1 MVMAARRSHSV
12 NLQID
17 AGFLSQL
24 QGHVAAREIERGMA
38 CLRSHQEL
46 IEKFDPCQESAAR
59 LLAHLA
65 IWTDIGFSGP
75 PLREL
80 LQRFEHFEPGLRS
93 KLSIAEYICLRMTEG
108 VAAMADEAEET
119 AIGHFDFVLS
129 LGAELDDRFLLAI
142 VYFWK
147 GRCLRRRGDYDEAL
161 IYTGKGRDLA
171 LALGHLRM
179 AAVMQVLESW
189 LLFQQGKWKE
199 AMRISHA
206 AESALRETDD
216 YVTLGN
222 IQSFYGRMARREGRF
237 DKAIEFF
244 ESAIRY
250 YGKRDPRHPNL
261 ARSLANM
268 ALAKRG
274 IALQLQKRID
284 RDAQLRRKT
293 SSKRQ
298 GKPGATGLGSRNLG
312 SRIQDSRNLD
322 SRDRDSRDHDSHDHD
337 SHDQDS
343 RDQDSRQHDYRVRL
357 AQLRREALEHLEAAR
372 AVYQQRPNHHGAGT
386 VYLNAAYIHLD
397 SGDFQRAEEEA
408 ASAYDV
414 AEEKQDYILMGRARI
429 LQCMIENAKVEEEI
443 GEGADP
449 GSHARR
455 ALEFSQEAIDLA
467 KHTQHHL
474 LLANAHLWQGL
485 TRCNSFFDNPEA
497 ARESYD
503 LARASCGSNQPD
515 NTMWQDMQT
524 LGAKILRKAS
534 VHPALK
540 AWSQGAVGEKTFRQ
554 ISEEF
559 AEIVIAQVWERE
571 GRKVSRVAARLSI
584 SPKKVRRILARVGR
598 RKPRQR

>member
-1 MVMAARRSHSV
+1 MSARKSAGS
-12 NLQID
+12 LPID

-24 QGHVAAREIERGMA
+24 RQHVAAREIERGIA
-38 CLRSHQEL
+38 CLRSHQEIITGL
-46 IEKFDPCQESAAR
+46 DASLDNSAR

-65 IWTDIGFSGP
+65 IWIDIGFSGP
-75 PLREL
+75 PLKEIL
-80 LQRFEHFEPGLRS
+80 KRFELNPGARS
-93 KLSIAEYICLRMTEG
+93 KLSIADYVCLRMAEG
-108 VAAMADEAEET
+108 MAAMAEEAMER

-129 LGAELDDRFLLAI
+129 LGQEFDDAFLLAI

-147 GRCLRRRGDYDEAL
+147 GRCLRRRGEYDEAL
-161 IYTGKGRDLA
+161 INTAKGKDLA
-171 LALGHLRM
+171 LSLGHPRM
-179 AAVMQVLESW
+179 AAVMQVLEGW
-189 LLFQQGKWKE
+189 LFFQQGKWKE
-199 AMRISHA
+199 AVRVSQA
-206 AESALRETDD
+206 AEGVLRETDD
-216 YVTLGN
+216 YVTVGN

-237 DKAIEFF
+237 DKAVEFF

-250 YGKRDPRHPNL
+250 YGKRDARHPNL

-284 RDAQLRRKT
+284 RDAQRRRKT
-293 SSKRQ
+293 SARHEAKTSSM
-298 GKPGATGLGSRNLG
+298 T
-312 SRIQDSRNLD
+312 
-322 SRDRDSRDHDSHDHD
+322 
-337 SHDQDS
+337 
-343 RDQDSRQHDYRVRL
+343 HDYRKRL
-357 AQLRREALEHLEAAR
+357 AQLRREALEHLDAAQ
-372 AVYQQRPNHHGAGT
+372 VIYQQRPSHHGAGT

-408 ASAYDV
+408 GSAYDV
-414 AEEKQDYILMGRARI
+414 AQQKQDYILMGRARI

-443 GEGADP
+443 GEGSDP

-485 TRCNSFFDNPEA
+485 TQCNSFFDNPEA

-503 LARASCGSNQPD
+503 LARACCEANPSD
-515 NTMWQDMQT
+515 NIWQDLQT
-524 LGAKILRKAS
+524 LGAKILRKGN

-540 AWSQGAVGEKTFRQ
+540 AWSQGAVGDKTFRQ
-554 ISEEF
+554 ISEDF
-559 AEIVIAQVWERE
+559 AEIVIARVWERE

-598 RKPRQR
+598 RKPSEH

>member
-1 MVMAARRSHSV
+1 MARGGRRAALAHPA
-12 NLQID
+12 ID
-17 AGFLSQL
+17 AELLSQL
-24 QGHVAAREIERGMA
+24 QQHVAAREIARGIA
-38 CLRSHQEL
+38 CLRAHQDLISHL
-46 IEKFDPCQESAAR
+46 DPAQGNAAR
-59 LLAHLA
+59 LVAHLA

-75 PLREL
+75 PMREIL
-80 LQRFEHFEPGLRS
+80 KRFARVGRNENRATAPITSH
-93 KLSIAEYICLRMTEG
+93 LSLSDYICLRLAEG
-108 VAAMADEAEET
+108 MAAMSEEAMEA

-129 LGAELDDRFLLAI
+129 LGEELDDQFLLAI

-147 GRCLRRRGDYDEAL
+147 GRCLRRRGEYDEAL

-171 LALGHLRM
+171 LALGHPRM
-179 AAVMQVLESW
+179 AAVMQVLEGW
-189 LLFQQGKWKE
+189 ILFQQGKWKE
-199 AMRISHA
+199 AVRISEA
-206 AESALRETDD
+206 AESALKETDD

-244 ESAIRY
+244 ESAIRH
-250 YGKRDPRHPNL
+250 YGKRDPQHPNL

-284 RDAQLRRKT
+284 RDVQRRRKSTASREVKPSAT
-293 SSKRQ
+293 SFD
-298 GKPGATGLGSRNLG
+298 SRN
-312 SRIQDSRNLD
+312 QDSRN
-322 SRDRDSRDHDSHDHD
+322 
-337 SHDQDS
+337 QDF
-343 RDQDSRQHDYRVRL
+343 RNQGSRQHDYRGRL
-357 AQLRREALEHLEAAR
+357 AQLRREALEHLDAAR
-372 AVYQQRPNHHGAGT
+372 AIYQQRPNHHGVGT

-397 SGDFQRAEEEA
+397 GGDFQRAEEEA
-408 ASAYDV
+408 VSAYQV
-414 AEEKQDYILMGRARI
+414 AEQKQDYILMGRARI
-429 LQCMIENAKVEEEI
+429 LECMIENAKVEEEI
-443 GEGADP
+443 GGGADP

-455 ALEFSQEAIDLA
+455 AFEFSQEAIDLA

-485 TRCNSFFDNPEA
+485 TQCNSFFDNPEA

-503 LARASCGSNQPD
+503 LARASCGTNQLD
-515 NTMWQDMQT
+515 NNMRQDLQT
-524 LGAKILRKAS
+524 LGAKILRKGNI
-534 VHPALK
+534 HPALK

-559 AEIVIAQVWERE
+559 AEIVIARVWERE

-598 RKPRQR
+598 RKPPQG

>member
-1 MVMAARRSHSV
+1 MGARRGIPANLPAGSV
-12 NLQID
+12 PID
-17 AGFLSQL
+17 PAFLSEL
-24 QGHVAAREIERGMA
+24 REHVAAREIERGIA
-38 CLRSHQEL
+38 CLQAHHGL
-46 IEKFDPCQESAAR
+46 IERLNPSQQNAAR
-59 LLAHLA
+59 LAVQLA
-65 IWTDIGFSGP
+65 IWTDIGFAGP
-75 PLREL
+75 SLREIL
-80 LQRFEHFEPGLRS
+80 NRFQPESRS
-93 KLSIAEYICLRMTEG
+93 DLSIADYICLRSADGMS
-108 VAAMADEAEET
+108 AMAEEAMES
-119 AIGHFDFVLS
+119 AISHFDFVVS
-129 LGAELDDRFLLAI
+129 LGDELDDRFLLAI

-147 GRCLRRRGDYDEAL
+147 GRCLRRRGEYDEAL
-161 IYTGKGRDLA
+161 IYTGKGKDLA
-171 LALGHLRM
+171 LGLGYPRM

-199 AMRISHA
+199 AVRISQV
-206 AESALRETDD
+206 AESVLGETDD

-244 ESAIRY
+244 ESAIGH

-284 RDAQLRRKT
+284 RDAELRRKNSSSQAKAGAGGDLRKRELRKLSSRDPAT
-293 SSKRQ
+293 RETDSSK
-298 GKPGATGLGSRNLG
+298 K
-312 SRIQDSRNLD
+312 
-322 SRDRDSRDHDSHDHD
+322 
-337 SHDQDS
+337 
-343 RDQDSRQHDYRVRL
+343 DYRSRL
-357 AQLRREALEHLEAAR
+357 TQLRREALEHLDAAR
-372 AVYQQRPNHHGAGT
+372 AIYQQRPNHHGVGT
-386 VYLNAAYIHLD
+386 VYLNAAYLHLD

-408 ASAYDV
+408 SSGYDV
-414 AEEKQDYILMGRARI
+414 ADEKQDYILMVRARI

-443 GEGADP
+443 GGGADP

-455 ALEFSQEAIDLA
+455 AFEFSQEAIDLA

-485 TRCNSFFDNPEA
+485 TQCNSFFDNPEA

-503 LARASCGSNQPD
+503 LARASCGANQPD
-515 NTMWQDMQT
+515 NNMWQDLQT
-524 LGAKILRKAS
+524 LGAKILRKGS

-540 AWSQGAVGEKTFRQ
+540 AWSQGAVGDKTFRQ
-554 ISEEF
+554 ISDEF
-559 AEIVIAQVWERE
+559 AEIVISRVWERE

-598 RKPRQR
+598 RKPLR

>member
-1 MVMAARRSHSV
+1 MGAPRKTPANLRIGSV
-12 NLQID
+12 PID
-17 AGFLSQL
+17 RIPIECIPIDPGFLSQL
-24 QGHVAAREIERGMA
+24 QEHVAAREIERGMA
-38 CLRSHQEL
+38 CLQSHYDL
-46 IEKFDPCQESAAR
+46 IAQFDPCRENAAR

-65 IWTDIGFSGP
+65 IWTDIGFSGSL
-75 PLREL
+75 LREL
-80 LQRFEHFEPGLRS
+80 LQRFEPGLRS
-93 KLSIAEYICLRMTEG
+93 KLSIADYICLRMTEG
-108 VAAMADEAEET
+108 MAAMAEEAEET
-119 AIGHFDFVLS
+119 AIGHFDFVLT
-129 LGAELDDRFLLAI
+129 LAEELDDRFLLAI

-161 IYTGKGRDLA
+161 IYTCKGKDMA

-199 AMRISHA
+199 AVRISQA
-206 AESALRETDD
+206 AENVLRETDD

-222 IQSFYGRMARREGRF
+222 IQSFHGRMARREGRF

-244 ESAIRY
+244 ESAIGC

-284 RDAQLRRKT
+284 RDAQRRRKT
-293 SSKRQ
+293 STNRQ
-298 GKPGATGLGSRNLG
+298 DKPGAKGPGSQN
-312 SRIQDSRNLD
+312 QDSRE
-322 SRDRDSRDHDSHDHD
+322 RDA
-337 SHDQDS
+337 
-343 RDQDSRQHDYRVRL
+343 RQQEYRGRL

-372 AVYQQRPNHHGAGT
+372 AIYQQRPSHHGVGT
-386 VYLNAAYIHLD
+386 VYMNAAYVHLD
-397 SGDFQRAEEEA
+397 SGDFERAEEEA

-414 AEEKQDYILMGRARI
+414 AQETQDYILMGRARI
-429 LQCMIENAKVEEEI
+429 LQCMVENAKVEEEI
-443 GEGADP
+443 GEGSDP

-474 LLANAHLWQGL
+474 LLANAYLWQGL
-485 TRCNSFFDNPEA
+485 TQCNSFFDNPEA

-503 LARASCGSNQPD
+503 LARASCGANPPD
-515 NTMWQDMQT
+515 NNMWQDLQT
-524 LGAKILRKAS
+524 LGAKILRKGS

-559 AEIVIAQVWERE
+559 AEIVISRVWERE

-598 RKPRQR
+598 RKPRQG

>member
-1 MVMAARRSHSV
+1 MVMGARRSHSA

-46 IEKFDPCQESAAR
+46 IEKFDPCQENAAR

-93 KLSIAEYICLRMTEG
+93 RLSIAEYICLRMTEG
-108 VAAMADEAEET
+108 VAAMAEEAEEK

-129 LGAELDDRFLLAI
+129 LGQELDDRFLLAI

-171 LALGHLRM
+171 LALGYLRM

-199 AMRISHA
+199 AMHISHA

-284 RDAQLRRKT
+284 RDAQRRRKT

-298 GKPGATGLGSRNLG
+298 GKPGATDLGSRNQDARNHDARNRD
-312 SRIQDSRNLD
+312 SNEQDSR
-322 SRDRDSRDHDSHDHD
+322 SHDW
-337 SHDQDS
+337 
-343 RDQDSRQHDYRVRL
+343 RDQHSLQYDYRGRL

-372 AVYQQRPNHHGAGT
+372 AIYQQHPNHHGAGT

-408 ASAYDV
+408 AAAYDV

-485 TRCNSFFDNPEA
+485 TRCNSFFDNSEA

-503 LARASCGSNQPD
+503 LARASCGANQPD
-515 NTMWQDMQT
+515 HNMWQDLQT

>member
-1 MVMAARRSHSV
+1 MGARRGTSA
-12 NLQID
+12 NLPID
-17 AGFLSQL
+17 AGLLSQL
-24 QGHVAAREIERGMA
+24 REHVAAREIERGIE
-38 CLRSHQEL
+38 CLRSHQQL
-46 IEKFDPCQESAAR
+46 IAQLDPSQENAAR

-65 IWTDIGFSGP
+65 IWIDIGFSGP
-75 PLREL
+75 RLPEL
-80 LQRFEHFEPGLRS
+80 LKRFARLGPGLRS
-93 KLSIAEYICLRMTEG
+93 KLSIADYICLRMAEG
-108 VAAMADEAEET
+108 LAAMVEEAMET

-129 LGAELDDRFLLAI
+129 LGEELDDRFLLAI

-147 GRCLRRRGDYDEAL
+147 GRCLRRRGEYDEAL

-171 LALGHLRM
+171 LGLEHLRM
-179 AAVMQVLESW
+179 AAVMQVLEGW

-199 AMRISHA
+199 AMRISQA
-206 AESALRETDD
+206 AEAVLGETDD

-244 ESAIRY
+244 ENAIGH
-250 YGKRDPRHPNL
+250 YGKRDLRHPNL

-284 RDAQLRRKT
+284 REVQRRRKT
-293 SSKRQ
+293 SASRQ
-298 GKPGATGLGSRNLG
+298 GKRGGDHD
-312 SRIQDSRNLD
+312 I
-322 SRDRDSRDHDSHDHD
+322 RDHDYRDHETRE
-337 SHDQDS
+337 HETPEPDS
-343 RDQDSRQHDYRVRL
+343 RKQDYRVRL
-357 AQLRREALEHLEAAR
+357 SELRREALEHLDGAR
-372 AVYQQRPNHHGAGT
+372 AIYKERPNHHGVGT

-408 ASAYDV
+408 ASAYEV

-429 LQCMIENAKVEEEI
+429 LQCMIENGKVEEEI
-443 GEGADP
+443 GGSADP

-455 ALEFSQEAIDLA
+455 AFEFSQEAIDLA

-474 LLANAHLWQGL
+474 LLANAYLWQGL
-485 TRCNSFFDNPEA
+485 TQCNSFFDNSEA

-503 LARASCGSNQPD
+503 LARAACGANQPD
-515 NTMWQDMQT
+515 NNMWQDLQA
-524 LGAKILRKAS
+524 LGAKILRKGS

-540 AWSQGAVGEKTFRQ
+540 AWSQGAVGDKTFRQ

-559 AEIVIAQVWERE
+559 AEIVIARVWERE

-598 RKPRQR
+598 RKPRQH

>member
-1 MVMAARRSHSV
+1 MVMGARRGTPAD
-12 NLQID
+12 LPID

-24 QGHVAAREIERGMA
+24 QEHVAAREIERGIA
-38 CLRSHQEL
+38 CLRSHQDL
-46 IEKFDPCQESAAR
+46 IANLDPSQENAAR
-59 LLAHLA
+59 LLAQLA

-75 PLREL
+75 PLQEL
-80 LQRFEHFEPGLRS
+80 LKRFDHSEPGLRS
-93 KLSIAEYICLRMTEG
+93 KLSIADYICLRMAEG
-108 VAAMADEAEET
+108 MAAMGEEAMET
-119 AIGHFDFVLS
+119 AIGHFDFALS
-129 LGAELDDRFLLAI
+129 LGEELDDRFLLAI

-147 GRCLRRRGDYDEAL
+147 GRCLRRRGEYDEAL
-161 IYTGKGRDLA
+161 IYTGKGKDLA
-171 LALGHLRM
+171 VALGHMRM

-189 LLFQQGKWKE
+189 LLFQRGQWKE
-199 AMRISHA
+199 AMRISQA
-206 AESALRETDD
+206 AESALGETDD

-244 ESAIRY
+244 ENAIRH

-284 RDAQLRRKT
+284 RDAQRRRKT
-293 SSKRQ
+293 SASRM
-298 GKPGATGLGSRNLG
+298 GKASATSLET
-312 SRIQDSRNLD
+312 
-322 SRDRDSRDHDSHDHD
+322 RDH
-337 SHDQDS
+337 
-343 RDQDSRQHDYRVRL
+343 DSRQHDYRSRL

-372 AVYQQRPNHHGAGT
+372 AIYQQRPNHHGVGT

-414 AEEKQDYILMGRARI
+414 AEQKQDYILMGRARI

-455 ALEFSQEAIDLA
+455 AFEFSQEAIDLA

-485 TRCNSFFDNPEA
+485 TQCNSFFDDPEA

-503 LARASCGSNQPD
+503 LARASCGANPPD
-515 NTMWQDMQT
+515 NMWQDLQT
-524 LGAKILRKAS
+524 LGARILRKGS

-559 AEIVIAQVWERE
+559 AEIVIARVWERE

>member
-1 MVMAARRSHSV
+1 MGARRGSSA

-24 QGHVAAREIERGMA
+24 REHVAAREIERGIA
-38 CLRSHQEL
+38 CLRSQQDLIANLDPSQEN
-46 IEKFDPCQESAAR
+46 AAR

-65 IWTDIGFSGP
+65 IWIDIGFSGP
-75 PLREL
+75 PLQDL
-80 LQRFEHFEPGLRS
+80 LQRFEQLEPGLRS
-93 KLSIAEYICLRMTEG
+93 KLSIADYICLRMAEG
-108 VAAMADEAEET
+108 MAAMVEEAMET
-119 AIGHFDFVLS
+119 AIGHFEFVLS
-129 LGAELDDRFLLAI
+129 LGKELDDRFLLAI
-142 VYFWK
+142 ACFWK
-147 GRCLRRRGDYDEAL
+147 GRCLRRRGEYDEAL
-161 IYTGKGRDLA
+161 IYTGKGKDLA
-171 LALGHLRM
+171 VGLGHLRM

-199 AMRISHA
+199 AVRISQA
-206 AESALRETDD
+206 AEKVLGETDD

-222 IQSFYGRMARREGRF
+222 IRSFYGRMARREGRF

-244 ESAIRY
+244 ESAIGH

-284 RDAQLRRKT
+284 RDAQRRRKT
-293 SSKRQ
+293 SASRE
-298 GKPGATGLGSRNLG
+298 GKPSSTSHDSR
-312 SRIQDSRNLD
+312 SQDSRG
-322 SRDRDSRDHDSHDHD
+322 
-337 SHDQDS
+337 
-343 RDQDSRQHDYRVRL
+343 RL
-357 AQLRREALEHLEAAR
+357 AELRREALEHLEAAR
-372 AVYQQRPNHHGAGT
+372 AIYQQRPNHHGVGT

-397 SGDFQRAEEEA
+397 GGDFQRAEEEA
-408 ASAYDV
+408 ASGYDV
-414 AEEKQDYILMGRARI
+414 AEQKQDYIPMVRARI

-443 GEGADP
+443 GGGADP

-455 ALEFSQEAIDLA
+455 AFEFSQEAIDLA

-474 LLANAHLWQGL
+474 LLANAYLWQGL
-485 TRCNSFFDNPEA
+485 TQCNSFFDNPEA

-503 LARASCGSNQPD
+503 LARASCEANPSD
-515 NTMWQDMQT
+515 NIWQDLQT
-524 LGAKILRKAS
+524 LGAKILRKGS

-559 AEIVIAQVWERE
+559 AEIVIARVWERE

>member
-1 MVMAARRSHSV
+1 MV
-12 NLQID
+12 
-17 AGFLSQL
+17 
-24 QGHVAAREIERGMA
+24 EE
-38 CLRSHQEL
+38 
-46 IEKFDPCQESAAR
+46 
-59 LLAHLA
+59 
-65 IWTDIGFSGP
+65 
-75 PLREL
+75 
-80 LQRFEHFEPGLRS
+80 
-93 KLSIAEYICLRMTEG
+93 
-108 VAAMADEAEET
+108 AMET

-129 LGAELDDRFLLAI
+129 LGKELDDRFLLAI
-142 VYFWK
+142 ACFWK
-147 GRCLRRRGDYDEAL
+147 GRCLRRRGEYDEAL

-171 LALGHLRM
+171 VGLGHLRM

-199 AMRISHA
+199 AVRISQA
-206 AESALRETDD
+206 AEKVLGETDD

-244 ESAIRY
+244 ESAIGH

-284 RDAQLRRKT
+284 RDAQRRRKT
-293 SSKRQ
+293 SASRENK
-298 GKPGATGLGSRNLG
+298 TNVTSVGSR
-312 SRIQDSRNLD
+312 SQDSRG
-322 SRDRDSRDHDSHDHD
+322 
-337 SHDQDS
+337 
-343 RDQDSRQHDYRVRL
+343 RL

-372 AVYQQRPNHHGAGT
+372 AIYQQRPSHHGVAT

-397 SGDFQRAEEEA
+397 GGDFQRAEEEA
-408 ASAYDV
+408 ASAYEV
-414 AEEKQDYILMGRARI
+414 AEQKQDYILMVRARI

-443 GEGADP
+443 GGGVDP

-455 ALEFSQEAIDLA
+455 AFEFSQEAIELA

-474 LLANAHLWQGL
+474 LLANAYLWQGL
-485 TRCNSFFDNPEA
+485 TQCNSFFDNPEA
-497 ARESYD
+497 ARGSYD
-503 LARASCGSNQPD
+503 LARASCEANPSD
-515 NTMWQDMQT
+515 NIWQDLQT
-524 LGAKILRKAS
+524 LGAKILRKGS
-534 VHPALK
+534 VDPALK
-540 AWSQGAVGEKTFRQ
+540 AWSQGAVGGKTFRQ

-559 AEIVIAQVWERE
+559 AEIVIARVWERE

-598 RKPRQR
+598 RKPGSGLR

>member
-1 MVMAARRSHSV
+1 MAIGARKTSA
-12 NLQID
+12 NLPIELAFID

-24 QGHVAAREIERGMA
+24 REHVAAREIERGIS
-38 CLRSHQEL
+38 CLRLHQDL
-46 IEKFDPCQESAAR
+46 IDKLDPSQENAAR
-59 LLAHLA
+59 LLAQLA

-75 PLREL
+75 PLQEIL
-80 LQRFEHFEPGLRS
+80 KHFARSDRRSGTDGLRS
-93 KLSIAEYICLRMTEG
+93 KLSLTDYICLRTTEG
-108 VAAMADEAEET
+108 LAAMLDEAMET

-129 LGAELDDRFLLAI
+129 LGEELDDRFLLAI

-147 GRCLRRRGDYDEAL
+147 GRCLRRRGEYDEAL
-161 IYTGKGRDLA
+161 IYTVKGKE
-171 LALGHLRM
+171 LALGLGHPRM
-179 AAVMQVLESW
+179 AAVMQVLEGW
-189 LLFQQGKWKE
+189 LYFQQGKWKE
-199 AMRISHA
+199 AVRLSQA
-206 AESALRETDD
+206 AESALGETDD

-250 YGKRDPRHPNL
+250 YGKRDPRHLNL

-284 RDAQLRRKT
+284 RDAQRRRKNST
-293 SSKRQ
+293 
-298 GKPGATGLGSRNLG
+298 
-312 SRIQDSRNLD
+312 
-322 SRDRDSRDHDSHDHD
+322 SRDLRGVDLQNVDLQNKDARK
-337 SHDQDS
+337 Q
-343 RDQDSRQHDYRVRL
+343 DYRSRL
-357 AQLRREALEHLEAAR
+357 TQLRREAIEHLEAAR

-397 SGDFQRAEEEA
+397 GGDFQRAEKETV
-408 ASAYDV
+408 SAY
-414 AEEKQDYILMGRARI
+414 ELGEQKQDYILMGRARI
-429 LQCMIENAKVEEEI
+429 VECMIENAKVEEEI

-455 ALEFSQEAIDLA
+455 ALECSQEAIDLA
-467 KHTQHHL
+467 KHTQHHR

-485 TRCNSFFDNPEA
+485 TQCNSFFDNPEA

-503 LARASCGSNQPD
+503 RARASCGANQPD
-515 NTMWQDMQT
+515 NNLWQDLQT
-524 LGAKILRKAS
+524 LGAKILRKGS

-559 AEIVIAQVWERE
+559 AEIVIARVWERE

-598 RKPRQR
+598 RKPRSR

>member
-1 MVMAARRSHSV
+1 MVMGARRSHSA
-12 NLQID
+12 NLQIE

-24 QGHVAAREIERGMA
+24 QGHVVAREIERGMA
-38 CLRSHQEL
+38 CLRSHQDL
-46 IEKFDPCQESAAR
+46 IAKFDPCQENATR
-59 LLAHLA
+59 LLAQLA

-93 KLSIAEYICLRMTEG
+93 QLSIADYICLRMTEG
-108 VAAMADEAEET
+108 MAAMAEEAEET
-119 AIGHFDFVLS
+119 AIAHFDFVLS
-129 LGAELDDRFLLAI
+129 LAEELDDRFLLAI

-222 IQSFYGRMARREGRF
+222 LQSFYGRMARREGRF

-244 ESAIRY
+244 ESAIDY

-284 RDAQLRRKT
+284 RDAQRRRKT
-293 SSKRQ
+293 SADRQ
-298 GKPGATGLGSRNLG
+298 AKPGANHLGSRN
-312 SRIQDSRNLD
+312 R
-322 SRDRDSRDHDSHDHD
+322 
-337 SHDQDS
+337 DS
-343 RDQDSRQHDYRVRL
+343 RDQDSRQHDYRGRL
-357 AQLRREALEHLEAAR
+357 AHLRREALEHLEAAR
-372 AVYQQRPNHHGAGT
+372 AIYQQHPNHHGVGT

-414 AEEKQDYILMGRARI
+414 AEETQDYILMGRARI

-455 ALEFSQEAIDLA
+455 ALEFSREAIDLA

-503 LARASCGSNQPD
+503 LARASCGANQPD
-515 NTMWQDMQT
+515 NNMWQDLQT
-524 LGAKILRKAS
+524 LGAKILRKGS

-540 AWSQGAVGEKTFRQ
+540 AWSQGSVGEKTFRQ

-584 SPKKVRRILARVGR
+584 SPKKVRRILARMGR